1 MKEKSGGSKMETAD
15 ILKRIRKIEITT
27 RNIVNE
33 LFSGEYHSLFK
44 GQGLEFSEVR
54 EYQTGDSFKQIDWNV
69 TARYGYPYIKKFEET
84 RELNVMFLVDS
95 SASTLFGTRSYLKS
109 EFITEIT
116 AVLSFSALSNND
128 KVGLLLF
135 TDEVE
140 KYIPPRKGKKSALRI
155 LRDILYF
162 EPKSAKTNIK
172 KAVEYI
178 YRLIKKRSI
187 IFIISDF
194 LDEDYEESLKLLAKK
209 HDVIALRIIDQSE
222 SELPNAGLLHLRDP
236 ETNDF
241 FSVNSSNKTIR
252 EKYVKAVQKQ
262 ENELKERFRKIKVD
276 LVNLQTDKPYV
287 PELMKFFKFRIRM
300 KSQR

>member
-1 MKEKSGGSKMETAD
+1 METAD

-69 TARYGYPYIKKFEET
+69 TARHGYPYIKKFEET

-187 IFIISDF
+187 IFVISDF
-194 LDEDYEESLKLLAKK
+194 LDEDYEDSLKLLAKK

-236 ETNDF
+236 ETNEF

-252 EKYVKAVQKQ
+252 EKYIKAVQKQ
-262 ENELKERFRKIKVD
+262 EDELKERFRKMKVD

-287 PELMKFFKFRIRM
+287 PELMKFFKFRIRL

>member
-1 MKEKSGGSKMETAD
+1 METSD
-15 ILKRIRKIEITT
+15 IIKKIRKIEITT
-27 RNIVNE
+27 RDLVSD

-54 EYQTGDSFKQIDWNV
+54 EYQSGDSFRQIDWNV
-69 TARYGYPYIKKFEET
+69 TARHGFPYIKKFEET
-84 RELNVMFLVDS
+84 RELNVMFLVDG
-95 SASTLFGTRSYLKS
+95 SASTLFGTRGYLKS

-140 KYIPPRKGKKSALRI
+140 KYVPPTKGKKSALRI

-162 EPKSAKTNIK
+162 EPKKSGTNIK
-172 KAVEYI
+172 NAVEYI

-187 IFIISDF
+187 IFVISDF
-194 LDEDYEESLKLLAKK
+194 LDTNYLDSLKILAKK
-209 HDVIALRIIDQSE
+209 HDVIALRIQDSAE
-222 SELPNAGLLHLRDP
+222 SKMPNAGLLNLQDP
-236 ETNDF
+236 ETGKTF
-241 FSVNSSNKTIR
+241 TINSSNPKLR
-252 EKYVKAVQKQ
+252 EKYNKAVIQQ
-262 ENELKERFRKIKVD
+262 EAELTQQFRKMKID
-276 LVNLQTDKPYV
+276 LVTLNTDKPYA

-300 KSQR
+300 KNQR

>member
-1 MKEKSGGSKMETAD
+1 METAD
-15 ILKRIRKIEITT
+15 IIKRIRKIEITT
-27 RNIVNE
+27 RNMVND

-54 EYQTGDSFKQIDWNV
+54 EYMEGDSFRQIDWNV
-69 TARYGYPYIKKFEET
+69 TARHGHPYIKKFEET

-109 EFITEIT
+109 ELITEIT
-116 AVLSFSALSNND
+116 AVLSFSALNNND

-135 TDEVE
+135 TDDVE

-162 EPKSAKTNIK
+162 EPKNVKTNIT

-187 IFIISDF
+187 IFVISDF
-194 LDEDYEESLKLLAKK
+194 LDRDYSDSLKLLAKK
-209 HDVIALRIIDQSE
+209 HDVIALRIIDPAE
-222 SELPNAGLLHLRDP
+222 MELPNAGILKLQDP
-236 ETNDF
+236 ETGETMMI
-241 FSVNSSNKTIR
+241 NSSSKSIR
-252 EKYVKAVQKQ
+252 EKYKKAVQNQ
-262 ENELKERFRKIKVD
+262 EKELIERFRRMKVD
-276 LVNLQTDKPYV
+276 LVNLTTDKPYA

-300 KSQR
+300 KNK

>member
-1 MKEKSGGSKMETAD
+1 METAE
-15 ILKRIRKIEITT
+15 IIKRIRKIEITT
-27 RNIVNE
+27 RNLVSE

-54 EYQTGDSFKQIDWNV
+54 EYQEGDSFRQIDWNV
-69 TARYGYPYIKKFEET
+69 TARQGYPYIKKFEET

-95 SASTLFGTRSYLKS
+95 SASTLFGTRNYLKS

-140 KYIPPRKGKKSALRI
+140 KYVPPRKGKKSALRI

-162 EPKSAKTNIK
+162 EPKNVKTDIN
-172 KAVEYI
+172 KAAEYI

-194 LDEDYEESLKLLAKK
+194 LDKDYENSLQLLAKK
-209 HDVIALRIIDQSE
+209 HDVIALRILDKGE
-222 SELPNAGLLHLRDP
+222 MELPNAGLLHLHDP
-236 ETNDF
+236 ETGAR
-241 FSVNSSNKTIR
+241 FSVNTSNRMIR
-252 EKYVKAVQKQ
+252 EKYRKTVLKQ
-262 ENELKERFRKIKVD
+262 EADLMEKFRKIKVD
-276 LVNLQTDKPYV
+276 LVNLQTDKPYA

-300 KSQR
+300 KNQR

>member
-1 MKEKSGGSKMETAD
+1 METSE
-15 ILKRIRKIEITT
+15 IIKRIRKIEITT
-27 RNIVNE
+27 RNLVSE

-54 EYQTGDSFKQIDWNV
+54 EYQEGDSFRQIDWNV
-69 TARYGYPYIKKFEET
+69 TARHGYPYIKKFEET

-95 SASTLFGTRSYLKS
+95 SASTLFGTRNYLKS
-109 EFITEIT
+109 EFITEVT

-162 EPKSAKTNIK
+162 EPKNVKTDINK
-172 KAVEYI
+172 SVEYI

-194 LDEDYEESLKLLAKK
+194 LDKDYENSLQLLAKK
-209 HDVIALRIIDQSE
+209 HDVIAIRVIDKGE
-222 SELPNAGLLHLRDP
+222 MELPKAGLLHLNDP
-236 ETNDF
+236 ETGAR
-241 FSVNSSNKTIR
+241 FSVNTSSRKIR
-252 EKYVKAVQKQ
+252 ERYRKNVLEQ
-262 ENELKERFRKIKVD
+262 ETDLMEKFRKIKVD
-276 LVNLQTDKPYV
+276 LVNLQTDKPYAS
-287 PELMKFFKFRIRM
+287 ELMKFFKFRIRM
-300 KSQR
+300 KNQR

>member
-1 MKEKSGGSKMETAD
+1 METSD
-15 ILKRIRKIEITT
+15 IIKRIRKIEITT
-27 RNIVNE
+27 RNMVND

-54 EYQTGDSFKQIDWNV
+54 EYMEGDSFRQIDWNV
-69 TARYGYPYIKKFEET
+69 TARHGHPFIKKFEET

-109 EFITEIT
+109 ELITEIT
-116 AVLSFSALSNND
+116 AVLSFSALNNND

-140 KYIPPRKGKKSALRI
+140 KYVPPRKGKKSALRI

-162 EPKSAKTNIK
+162 EPKNVKTNIT

-187 IFIISDF
+187 IFVISDF
-194 LDEDYEESLKLLAKK
+194 LDKDYDDSLKLLAKK
-209 HDVIALRIIDQSE
+209 HDVIALHITDPAE
-222 SELPNAGLLHLRDP
+222 TELPDAGILKLQDP
-236 ETNDF
+236 ETGERMQI
-241 FSVNSSNKTIR
+241 NSSNRSVR
-252 EKYVKAVQKQ
+252 ERYRKAIQKQ
-262 ENELKERFRKIKVD
+262 EKELVERFRRIKVD
-276 LVNLQTDKPYV
+276 MVNLTTDKPYA

-300 KSQR
+300 RNR

>member
-1 MKEKSGGSKMETAD
+1 METSE
-15 ILKRIRKIEITT
+15 IIRRIRKIEITT
-27 RNIVNE
+27 RNLVSE

-54 EYQTGDSFKQIDWNV
+54 EYQDGDSFRQIDWNV

-95 SASTLFGTRSYLKS
+95 SASTLFGTRNYLKS
-109 EFITEIT
+109 EFITEVT

-140 KYIPPRKGKKSALRI
+140 KYVPPRKGKKSALRI

-162 EPKSAKTNIK
+162 EPQNVKTDIN
-172 KAVEYI
+172 KAAEYI

-194 LDEDYEESLKLLAKK
+194 LDKDYENSLQLLAKK
-209 HDVIALRIIDQSE
+209 HDVIALRIIDRGE
-222 SELPNAGLLHLRDP
+222 MELPNAGLLHLNDP
-236 ETNDF
+236 ETGAR
-241 FSVNSSNKTIR
+241 FSINTSSRTIR
-252 EKYVKAVQKQ
+252 EKYRKVALEQ
-262 ENELKERFRKIKVD
+262 EIDLMERFRKIKVD
-276 LVNLQTDKPYV
+276 LVNLQTDKPYA

-300 KSQR
+300 KNKR

>member
-1 MKEKSGGSKMETAD
+1 M
-15 ILKRIRKIEITT
+15 
-27 RNIVNE
+27 VND

-54 EYQTGDSFKQIDWNV
+54 EYMEGDSFRQIDWNV
-69 TARYGYPYIKKFEET
+69 TARHGHPYIKKFEET

-109 EFITEIT
+109 ELITEIT
-116 AVLSFSALSNND
+116 AVLSFSALNNND

-162 EPKSAKTNIK
+162 EPKNVKTSIT

-187 IFIISDF
+187 IFVISDF
-194 LDEDYEESLKLLAKK
+194 LDKDYSDSLKLLAKK
-209 HDVIALRIIDQSE
+209 HDVIALRITDPAE
-222 SELPNAGLLHLRDP
+222 NELPNAGILKLQDP
-236 ETNDF
+236 ETGETMMI
-241 FSVNSSNKTIR
+241 NSSSSSVR
-252 EKYVKAVQKQ
+252 ERYSKAIQKQ
-262 ENELKERFRKIKVD
+262 ETELIERFRRIKVD
-276 LVNLQTDKPYV
+276 MVNLTTDKPYA

-300 KSQR
+300 RNK

>member
-1 MKEKSGGSKMETAD
+1 METSD
-15 ILKRIRKIEITT
+15 IIKKVRKIEITT
-27 RNIVNE
+27 RDLVSD

-54 EYQTGDSFKQIDWNV
+54 EYQSGDSFRQIDWNV
-69 TARYGYPYIKKFEET
+69 TARQGYPYIKKFEET
-84 RELNVMFLVDS
+84 RELNVMFLIDS
-95 SASTLFGTRSYLKS
+95 SASTLFGTKDYLKS

-140 KYIPPRKGKKSALRI
+140 KYIPPTKGKKSALRI

-162 EPKSAKTNIK
+162 EPKNSGTNIK
-172 KAVEYI
+172 NAVEYI

-187 IFIISDF
+187 IFILSDF
-194 LDEDYEESLKLLAKK
+194 LDTNYLDSLKILAKK
-209 HDVIALRIIDQSE
+209 HDVIALRIQDFAE
-222 SELPNAGLLHLRDP
+222 YKMPNAGLLHLQDP
-236 ETNDF
+236 ETGKTF
-241 FSVNSSNKTIR
+241 TINSSNQKLR
-252 EKYVKAVQKQ
+252 EKYNKAIIEQ
-262 ENELKERFRKIKVD
+262 ETELKQRFRKLKID
-276 LVNLQTDKPYV
+276 LVTLSTDKPYA

-300 KSQR
+300 KNQR

>member
-1 MKEKSGGSKMETAD
+1 LETSD
-15 ILKRIRKIEITT
+15 IIKKIRKIEITT
-27 RNIVNE
+27 RDLVSD

-54 EYQTGDSFKQIDWNV
+54 EYQSGDSFRQIDWNV
-69 TARYGYPYIKKFEET
+69 TARQGFPYIKKFEET
-84 RELNVMFLVDS
+84 RELNVMFLIDS
-95 SASTLFGTRSYLKS
+95 SASTFFGTKEYLKS

-140 KYIPPRKGKKSALRI
+140 KYIPPTKGKKSALRI

-162 EPKSAKTNIK
+162 EPKNSRTNIK
-172 KAVEYI
+172 NAVEYI

-187 IFIISDF
+187 IFVVSDF
-194 LDEDYEESLKLLAKK
+194 LDTDYLDSLKILAKK
-209 HDVIALRIIDQSE
+209 HDVIALRIQDSAE
-222 SELPNAGLLHLRDP
+222 YKMSNAGLLHLQDP
-236 ETNDF
+236 ETGKTF
-241 FSVNSSNKTIR
+241 TINSSNQKLR
-252 EKYVKAVQKQ
+252 EKYNKAIIEQ
-262 ENELKERFRKIKVD
+262 ETELKQQFRKLKID
-276 LVNLQTDKPYV
+276 LVTLSTDKPYT

-300 KSQR
+300 KNQR

>member
-1 MKEKSGGSKMETAD
+1 METSD
-15 ILKRIRKIEITT
+15 IIKKVRKIEITT
-27 RNIVNE
+27 RDLVSD

-54 EYQTGDSFKQIDWNV
+54 EYQSGDSFRQIDWNV
-69 TARYGYPYIKKFEET
+69 TARQGFPYIKKFEET
-84 RELNVMFLVDS
+84 RELNVMFLIDS
-95 SASTLFGTRSYLKS
+95 SASTLFGTKGYLKS

-140 KYIPPRKGKKSALRI
+140 KYIPPTKGKKSALRI

-162 EPKSAKTNIK
+162 EPKKSGTNIK
-172 KAVEYI
+172 NAVEYI

-187 IFIISDF
+187 IFVISDF
-194 LDEDYEESLKLLAKK
+194 LDTNYLDSLKILAKK
-209 HDVIALRIIDQSE
+209 HDVIALRIQDSAE
-222 SELPNAGLLHLRDP
+222 YKMPNAGLLNLQDP
-236 ETNDF
+236 ETGKIFTINT
-241 FSVNSSNKTIR
+241 SNPKLR
-252 EKYVKAVQKQ
+252 EKYNNAIIEQ
-262 ENELKERFRKIKVD
+262 ETELKQQFRRLKID
-276 LVNLQTDKPYV
+276 LVTLSTDKPYA

-300 KSQR
+300 KNQR

>member
-1 MKEKSGGSKMETAD
+1 LQTSD
-15 ILKRIRKIEITT
+15 IIKKIRKIEITT
-27 RNIVNE
+27 RDLVSD

-54 EYQTGDSFKQIDWNV
+54 EYQSGDSFRQIDWNV
-69 TARYGYPYIKKFEET
+69 TARQGFPYIKKFEET
-84 RELNVMFLVDS
+84 RELNVMFLIDS
-95 SASTLFGTRSYLKS
+95 SASTFFGTKGYLKS

-140 KYIPPRKGKKSALRI
+140 KYIPPTNGKKSALRI

-162 EPKSAKTNIK
+162 EPKNSGTNIK
-172 KAVEYI
+172 NAVEYI

-187 IFIISDF
+187 IFVVSDF
-194 LDEDYEESLKLLAKK
+194 LDTDYLDSLKILAKK
-209 HDVIALRIIDQSE
+209 HDVIALRIQDSAE
-222 SELPNAGLLHLRDP
+222 YKMSNAGLLHLQDP
-236 ETNDF
+236 ETGKTF
-241 FSVNSSNKTIR
+241 TINSSNQKLR
-252 EKYVKAVQKQ
+252 EKYNKAIIKQ
-262 ENELKERFRKIKVD
+262 ETELKQQFRKLKID
-276 LVNLQTDKPYV
+276 LITLSTDKPYA

-300 KSQR
+300 KNQR